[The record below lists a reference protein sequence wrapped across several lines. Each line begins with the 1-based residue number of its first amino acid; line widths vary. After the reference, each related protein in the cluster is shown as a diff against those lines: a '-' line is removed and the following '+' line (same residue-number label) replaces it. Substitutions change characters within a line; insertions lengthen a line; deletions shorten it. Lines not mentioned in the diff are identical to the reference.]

1 MIEQPQSDFLFWIF
15 IYFLIVGLL
24 IRNIHLTRKIKSI
37 EKNKMFPAEE
47 YAVLDIEQHMSN
59 KYIGRLVTRFM
70 KRTNGAPLLIVF
82 PEYDKGDNNE
92 DKNSPPFQLV
102 KLTSNIN
109 NIKEIYSND
118 DLNCFLNNIS
128 AQKILYTT
136 HSGPSQAWIE
146 HAYPLQQVTI
156 LLQGTRHSE
165 REDIISQLEIILSR
179 LKNGENTGFEHDDD
193 FGYSFQYDAAAVGK
207 SSFFDEAAGR
217 K

>member
-1 MIEQPQSDFLFWIF
+1 MIEQLQSDFLFWIF

-92 DKNSPPFQLV
+92 DKILHH
-102 KLTSNIN
+102 SN
-109 NIKEIYSND
+109 
-118 DLNCFLNNIS
+118 L
-128 AQKILYTT
+128 
-136 HSGPSQAWIE
+136 
-146 HAYPLQQVTI
+146 
-156 LLQGTRHSE
+156 
-165 REDIISQLEIILSR
+165 
-179 LKNGENTGFEHDDD
+179 
-193 FGYSFQYDAAAVGK
+193 
-207 SSFFDEAAGR
+207 
-217 K
+217 

>member
-1 MIEQPQSDFLFWIF
+1 MEQLQSDFLFWIF

-24 IRNIHLTRKIKSI
+24 IRNIHLTRKIKFI
-37 EKNKMFPAEE
+37 EKNKIFPAEE
-47 YAVLDIEQHMSN
+47 YAVFGIEQHMSN
-59 KYIGRLVTRFM
+59 KYFRLV
-70 KRTNGAPLLIVF
+70 N
-82 PEYDKGDNNE
+82 
-92 DKNSPPFQLV
+92 
-102 KLTSNIN
+102 LTSDIN

-118 DLNCFLNNIS
+118 DLTCFLNNIS
-128 AQKILYTT
+128 AQKNLNIT
-136 HSGPSQAWIE
+136 HSEPSQAWIE

-165 REDIISQLEIILSR
+165 REDIISQLEIIISR

-193 FGYSFQYDAAAVGK
+193 FGYSFQYDASAVGK

>member
-1 MIEQPQSDFLFWIF
+1 MIEQLQSDFLFWIF

-92 DKNSPPFQLV
+92 DKISPSFRLV
-102 KLTSNIN
+102 NLTSDIN

-118 DLNCFLNNIS
+118 DLTRFLNNIS
-128 AQKILYTT
+128 AQKNLNIT

>member
-1 MIEQPQSDFLFWIF
+1 MIEQLQSDFLFWIF

-37 EKNKMFPAEE
+37 EKKQMFPAEE

-59 KYIGRLVTRFM
+59 KYIGRLVTRFL

-102 KLTSNIN
+102 KLTSDIN

-118 DLNCFLNNIS
+118 DL
-128 AQKILYTT
+128 YTT
-136 HSGPSQAWIE
+136 HSGPSQVWIE

-156 LLQGTRHSE
+156 LLQGTRYSE
-165 REDIISQLEIILSR
+165 REYIISQLEIILTR

>member
-1 MIEQPQSDFLFWIF
+1 MIEQLQSDFLFWIF

-37 EKNKMFPAEE
+37 EKKQMFPAEE
-47 YAVLDIEQHMSN
+47 YTVLDIEQHMSN

-102 KLTSNIN
+102 KLTSDIN

-118 DLNCFLNNIS
+118 DLACFLNNIS
-128 AQKILYTT
+128 AQKKFIYNALWT
-136 HSGPSQAWIE
+136 
-146 HAYPLQQVTI
+146 
-156 LLQGTRHSE
+156 
-165 REDIISQLEIILSR
+165 
-179 LKNGENTGFEHDDD
+179 
-193 FGYSFQYDAAAVGK
+193 
-207 SSFFDEAAGR
+207 
-217 K
+217 